1 MRDTRPVMIEIAFE
15 ENDRKSV
22 KSFYAYAVP
31 AVGEC
36 IQWASKYKV
45 EVLDRDWV
53 LDAEYNPSGDLR
65 CVLVCKKLVWPKK

>member
-1 MRDTRPVMIEIAFE
+1 MSDTRPVMIEIVLE
-15 ENDRKSV
+15 QNDRKPV
-22 KSFYAYAVP
+22 KTFHAYAVP
-31 AVGEC
+31 ARGEY

-65 CVLVCKKLVWPKK
+65 CVLVCKKIVWPKK